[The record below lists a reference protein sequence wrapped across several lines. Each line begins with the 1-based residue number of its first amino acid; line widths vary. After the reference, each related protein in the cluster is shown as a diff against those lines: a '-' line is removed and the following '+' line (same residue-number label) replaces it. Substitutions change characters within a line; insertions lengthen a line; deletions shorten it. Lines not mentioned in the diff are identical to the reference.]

1 VDLPTRFVRYTDDD
15 RVDGSKV
22 DLIPALIEGTKSETG
37 CVYYGFTLNKEDNLL
52 ICREAYV
59 DGEAVTSTHI
69 IMLLKLYPAI
79 VGLIK
84 MESVIITGP
93 VDCW

>member
-1 VDLPTRFVRYTDDD
+1 
-15 RVDGSKV
+15 
-22 DLIPALIEGTKSETG
+22 LIEGTKSETG
-37 CVYYGFTLNKEDNLL
+37 CVYYGFTLSKEDNLL

-59 DGEAVTSTHI
+59 DGEAAPVPYYNAV
-69 IMLLKLYPAI
+69 KVYPAI